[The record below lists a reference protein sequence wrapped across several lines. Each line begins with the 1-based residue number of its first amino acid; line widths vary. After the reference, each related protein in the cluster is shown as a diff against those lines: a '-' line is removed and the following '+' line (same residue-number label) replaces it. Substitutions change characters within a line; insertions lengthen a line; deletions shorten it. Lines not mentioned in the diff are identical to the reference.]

1 MNLILSLIIPY
12 FKSSY
17 SVFHSSLSFFPSF
30 LLFSP
35 SPSLS
40 FYFPVFSL
48 SVHLS
53 LTLYHFFLLEES
65 FAKLRSLRKYLIW
78 LLSTQIFFCNV
89 KWCVALIIMQIWG
102 HLTWSVWVNGG
113 AVRVFFLSGS
123 HWLWIFTDCWKEE
136 TNKERCLDEKGMK
149 EANNKNVS
157 Q

>member
-1 MNLILSLIIPY
+1 MGLSLYSVRSLLSFVFGCLSFESFSFFFFFSLSSLFHSLCFLSFSLTSSLSCVVFFMNLILSLIIPY

-65 FAKLRSLRKYLIW
+65 FAKLRSLRKYLI
-78 LLSTQIFFCNV
+78 
-89 KWCVALIIMQIWG
+89 
-102 HLTWSVWVNGG
+102 
-113 AVRVFFLSGS
+113 
-123 HWLWIFTDCWKEE
+123 
-136 TNKERCLDEKGMK
+136 
-149 EANNKNVS
+149 
-157 Q
+157 